1 SGKADAPVLQLQA
14 GQGAEPNYT
23 QEQARQIIE
32 GNTAEDNAVMMRL
45 AERLVQQQEAAVPSP
60 AAIRAAVPESGRVL
74 SFTRALLVDD
84 YSPLS
89 LHIEAHAPSAGS
101 WRWKVLVLGGL
112 LGAFLVAGLAAARR
126 APAVRG

>member
-1 SGKADAPVLQLQA
+1 
-14 GQGAEPNYT
+14 
-23 QEQARQIIE
+23 
-32 GNTAEDNAVMMRL
+32 MMRL

-89 LHIEAHAPSAGS
+89 LHIEARAPSLDSRG
-101 WRWKVLVLGGL
+101 WRFLVLGTAL
-112 LGAFLVAGLAAARR
+112 VVFLIAGLAVGRVPGGRR
-126 APAVRG
+126 